1 MGLAQLVKELGWR
14 AALLSPKDASAAG
27 PLYPAIHLAFSP
39 LTGMHPPAIRWVNF
53 TCLLLI
59 MPLIA
64 WQVLGSPLR
73 KEWVAVGSILSVPFL
88 WPTVGMAL
96 TELPA
101 LVAFTAFIFT
111 FLTLLNYQDDVSVKS
126 LAIAGLAGL
135 CLGISIL
142 GRQTYLVAA
151 PAVLTMIFLLPKKWP
166 LLLICLAVALSVS
179 GWLFMLWGGLAPPC
193 YNHLAHSEISI
204 ANGVLALSY
213 AGAATLFLNPEWMR
227 LSNWKAATS
236 CAIAGIFV
244 ACLARDY
251 AAPPAKSLLLR
262 IFGERMG
269 YGVGF
274 LIGAGIA
281 ILGVIW
287 AWNTLKAAWQ
297 TRFRPNQVFLFLTL
311 FALVAA
317 PIRMTAGFS
326 SRYIVGLLGV
336 LLIIVGVPRNLGTW
350 WIIRLATG
358 SLIGAATLWTYYRTA
373 D

>member
-1 MGLAQLVKELGWR
+1 M
-14 AALLSPKDASAAG
+14 
-27 PLYPAIHLAFSP
+27 
-39 LTGMHPPAIRWVNF
+39 
-53 TCLLLI
+53 
-59 MPLIA
+59 
-64 WQVLGSPLR
+64 
-73 KEWVAVGSILSVPFL
+73 
-88 WPTVGMAL
+88 
-96 TELPA
+96 
-101 LVAFTAFIFT
+101 
-111 FLTLLNYQDDVSVKS
+111 
-126 LAIAGLAGL
+126 
-135 CLGISIL
+135 
-142 GRQTYLVAA
+142 
-151 PAVLTMIFLLPKKWP
+151 
-166 LLLICLAVALSVS
+166 
-179 GWLFMLWGGLAPPC
+179 
-193 YNHLAHSEISI
+193 
-204 ANGVLALSY
+204 LALSY